1 MTKFGLSVCLGRV
14 RVSSLSLSLSLSLS
28 SRVCV
33 KRDVCACAC
42 VKEVYILS
50 IHIHSKLSNF
60 LSLFFSSSSNSR
72 EKKSAYT
79 SRVLRCPS
87 SPSPLFRDCGQ
98 HNFEKDAHHR
108 YCPRPFFAV
117 AYGVVVCLRFLFG
130 FGGVVFF
137 VRVFY
142 LSSRWWCLDP
152 PHKRRERERTLSRDT
167 KSLSSSSSRFVERRD
182 ALLLLR
188 QSVKKRERRAT
199 RRKRR
204 HDGETRASLCM
215 TN

>member
-1 MTKFGLSVCLGRV
+1 MC
-14 RVSSLSLSLSLSLS
+14 
-28 SRVCV
+28 VCV
-33 KRDVCACAC
+33 C
-42 VKEVYILS
+42 VRERGLYSVDTYTFETFQFFIS
-50 IHIHSKLSNF
+50 F
-60 LSLFFSSSSNSR
+60 LSLLRPIR
-72 EKKSAYT
+72 ERRKARITRAEST
-79 SRVLRCPS
+79 LRCPS
-87 SPSPLFRDCGQ
+87 SPSPLFRDLICGQ
-98 HNFEKDAHHR
+98 HTFEKDDASSS
-108 YCPRPFFAV
+108 
-117 AYGVVVCLRFLFG
+117 VVLPAPPVFRGRVWCSSVSAFSFRLWRGRRLRSRILS
-130 FGGVVFF
+130 
-137 VRVFY
+137 